1 MKLGIGLPLT
11 TDREYS
17 QFWDSFHYMRHPD
30 HTYLRPQ
37 YRGPIDRVRNEIVKQ
52 AFMSKCSHL
61 LFMDTDQIYRDP
73 EMIYKMLAHDK
84 AVVGT
89 VVHRGYP
96 PYDPLV
102 FRFGNK
108 GLVKVPEEEVYSGEL
123 IEVDVIGCGCV
134 LYKTAVFEQLSPPW
148 FEDLSH
154 VKQSGTSKAG
164 PGEDINICYKLKDM
178 GVSIFVDTSIM
189 IDHLALLAVNRGFY
203 TLFKKLMK
211 LKHEEA
217 SGDKL

>member
-17 QFWDSFHYMRHPD
+17 QFWDSFHLMRTPD
-30 HTYLRPQ
+30 HVYLRPQ
-37 YRGPIDRVRNEIVKQ
+37 FRGPIDKVRNEIVKQ
-52 AFMSKCSHL
+52 AFDSGCSHL

-73 EMIYKMLAHDK
+73 NTIYKLIEHDK

-102 FRFGNK
+102 FRFGDE
-108 GLVKVPEEEVYSGEL
+108 GLVKVPEEEIYGGEL
-123 IEVDVIGCGCV
+123 IEVDAMGCGCV
-134 LYKTAVFEQLSPPW
+134 LYNMAVFRQISVPW

-154 VKQSGTSKAG
+154 KKKTSNEKGG
-164 PGEDINICYKLKDM
+164 PGEDVNICYKLRGL
-178 GVSIFVDTSIM
+178 GVSIYVDTSIG

-203 TLFKKLMK
+203 TLYKKLLQ
-211 LKHEEA
+211 LKHQEA
-217 SGDKL
+217 KGDS